1 MAQSLKRLFL
11 SGDRLFISL
20 RALSTITALVFALV
34 YSKHLGVERR
44 GLLTFIMTTN
54 LVFSILLISG
64 ISLHLRNLVRNSD
77 VEPILTTYLV
87 LVLTFSSL
95 TPFLNYL
102 VLRAYE
108 SVFNSAIPNNL
119 LFVSMV
125 YCFFS
130 TLSYGMHDALLL
142 IKSIR
147 IASILD
153 FGVVIIQILSYL
165 TLVYSGETSYFVS
178 VLISLSISYL
188 VMVVSSLLLVLY
200 VFTPKINFSLDSLR
214 QLISDSS
221 TPTFINITSQLLE
234 RIDKVFLGIQVGVAD
249 LGKFSTNQSIIGIV
263 RFIPDAL
270 TKLSLAR
277 DTNYLRNKFL
287 SARTL
292 FVFAFVILSITEGT
306 SLFTHFVLG
315 AEWELPLTLLFA
327 ITLLEFM
334 RGLHSLVVMN
344 AVRANVYAKLKRIT
358 LVQSIIGLLV
368 LPIAIHFFG
377 LWGSIFTSLAILIMG
392 VGFLRNYVNE

>member
-153 FGVVIIQILSYL
+153 FGVIIIQILSYL

-306 SLFTHFVLG
+306 SLFTPFVLG

-358 LVQSIIGLLV
+358 LVQSIIGLLI